1 MTADLLIWAAL
12 ACTTAILIIA
22 TYQVLT
28 HDPGVCRVCVDRAAR
43 ARRRHPSHVPPED
56 RDDWPT
62 R

>member
-1 MTADLLIWAAL
+1 MTADLLIWVALAAATAAL
-12 ACTTAILIIA
+12 VIL

-43 ARRRHPSHVPPED
+43 ARRRHPSHVPAED
-56 RDDWPT
+56 RDDWGT